1 MYELNFRPAPL
12 DAGIVA
18 AVAPPRLGFWRR
30 QFAES
35 VTPRQRQ
42 FDIAFGIVLPILCL
56 VFDPVVF
63 REWDTDV
70 GGFYTRWRSYAYTV
84 STLEMVALAAWLLRA
99 GGAGRPPAA
108 LGGVLVAGGLFSFA
122 VGVAILPFSLLGLIF
137 FFVGVFGFI
146 PFPTAVIYLRNG
158 WRAAALG
165 RSNDDMVWREAAEFA
180 LGFFFA
186 LGAPALTPYW
196 TLFNF

>member
-1 MYELNFRPAPL
+1 MYEPNFRPASL
-12 DAGIVA
+12 DAGA
-18 AVAPPRLGFWRR
+18 AAAPPARGFWRR

-42 FDIAFGIVLPILCL
+42 FDITFGLILPVVCF

-63 REWDTDV
+63 QGWLEDGD
-70 GGFYTRWRSYAYTV
+70 GFYGRWRSYAYTV
-84 STLEMVALAAWLLRA
+84 SALEVVALAAWLLRA

-108 LGGVLVAGGLFSFA
+108 LGGVLVAGGLFSFV
-122 VGVAILPFSLLGLIF
+122 VGVAILPLSLVGLLF
-137 FFVGVFGFI
+137 FFVGVFGLI
-146 PFPTAVIYLRNG
+146 PFPTAIIYLRNG

-165 RSNDDMVWREAAEFA
+165 RPDGDVGWREAAEFA
-180 LGFFFA
+180 LGFVFA

-196 TLFNF
+196 VLFDF